1 MNVYLATVIH
11 YQLIKKQVYISVL
24 LDFFFCN
31 KHDQKQPEK
40 QTYSP
45 SLREGTQGSNLEA
58 GTKVAFSL
66 PCLLIQSGPICLGMA
81 L

>member
-58 GTKVAFSL
+58 GTIVVAMRNTVYWL
-66 PCLLIQSGPICLGMA
+66 PLCGLPG
-81 L
+81 